1 MVVSVSFCI
10 VNGLCYLAVSSAKE
24 SGLIF
29 TQRTSG
35 DSRHSWGVTLMCSSS
50 TCDDNPKDGKE
61 NGTETSVDAA
71 KGEGSSH
78 YVRSEVLLKLPS
90 REFRHAS
97 EATGMMLR

>member
-1 MVVSVSFCI
+1 
-10 VNGLCYLAVSSAKE
+10 
-24 SGLIF
+24 
-29 TQRTSG
+29 
-35 DSRHSWGVTLMCSSS
+35 MCSSS